1 LSWGIKDQYKV
12 NSLEAADNTG
22 NLILKT
28 AFDLHDMTR
37 LSIRINRYRGWIL
50 SEPTGGPD
58 DIYHGGV
65 FARHTDGEGSH
76 SPDKNGLGNPKIR
89 HEYFTRPDDVNTRYT
104 MCSNALRR
112 QYY

>member
-1 LSWGIKDQYKV
+1 LSWGIKDQYEV
-12 NSLEAADNTG
+12 NGSEAANNIG

-37 LSIRINRYRGWIL
+37 PSIRTNGYRSWIL
-50 SEPTGGPD
+50 SEAIGGPD

-76 SPDKNGLGNPKIR
+76 SPNKNGSGNLNIR
-89 HEYFTRPDDVNTRYT
+89 YEHFTRADDANTRYT
-104 MCSNALRR
+104 MC
-112 QYY
+112 